1 MSRSPSESP
10 VPGQPAFQYL
20 DQFQRQL
27 HAIYGVNVPHAVSDF
42 VTTDLDFISRMTHGD
57 KDHLKEKLL
66 VRQEGEDMGLSL
78 YLHREV
84 VDSLTELPL
93 ESLLEPENLEH
104 LCLAIEGI
112 SHFLYLIWR
121 ALRQHEV
128 SLLELEL
135 QAEVDKYIVLLSLL
149 RQVKKSGMIA
159 RLRQILFENI
169 CFDDALNE
177 SEVFRYREANHY
189 AGRYCR
195 LFEERYLQEFG
206 SNRMYSE
213 LRDFYRLGQN
223 AKLRRIAN
231 FPL

>member
-1 MSRSPSESP
+1 MSRPSPEST
-10 VPGQPAFQYL
+10 VSGETEFQYL
-20 DQFQRQL
+20 DTFQQQL

-66 VRQEGEDMGLSL
+66 VQQDGEDMGLSL

-84 VDSLTELPL
+84 MDRLTELPL

-104 LCLAIEGI
+104 LCHAIEGI

-121 ALRQHEV
+121 ALRRHEV

-135 QAEVDKYIVLLSLL
+135 QAEVDKYIVLLSLFRRL
-149 RQVKKSGMIA
+149 RKFGMIP

-169 CFDDALNE
+169 RFDDALNA
-177 SEVFRYREANHY
+177 SEETRYREANHY
-189 AGRYCR
+189 AGKYCR

-206 SNRMYSE
+206 SSRMYSE

-231 FPL
+231 YPF